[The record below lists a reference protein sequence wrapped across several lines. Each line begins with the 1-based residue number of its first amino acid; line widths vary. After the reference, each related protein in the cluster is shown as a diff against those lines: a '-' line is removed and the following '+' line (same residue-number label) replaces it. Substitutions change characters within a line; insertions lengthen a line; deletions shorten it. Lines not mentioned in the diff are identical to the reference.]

1 MIDTSDLRR
10 FKRPSLGL
18 APDARWLFYAML
30 TWEFGYGCYSA
41 IQTLFIK
48 SLGATDLQI
57 GLLIGIQGIIRV
69 AITLPSGIL
78 ADKFSRRTIMI
89 WSTAAGVPACIVAGL
104 AQTWLQLLP
113 GLILLLVS
121 GVGTP
126 AITAYIAQMSTKENR
141 ARNFTFI
148 YTFGSAIGLIVAP
161 ALGGFLADRIAMRAV
176 FFASATL
183 YLAATYFFTRVSERP
198 LPQSDHSA
206 PSYREAIGEPVVRR
220 VAMLMFVVLAAC
232 TMGVTFLPNY
242 LSEVHGLNVGTIG
255 RLFSVAAMGTV
266 LISQATTKLRWIT
279 PVRGIAI
286 GTLGVAI
293 ACVTTVATGNLWILA
308 FAFLG
313 RGGFMVAWTMI
324 YVVLGD
330 VDSGPAAGAGVC
342 VLRLPGRH
350 RGWVD
355 AVRGRGGLRLESRC
369 ATADSRW
376 PRAAHRC
383 RCHHTRAHAH
393 PSGARGSP
401 PRTRNACPKGSA
413 RVADEPQRHLAIP
426 AGNSFHGTTA
436 VRTSATRT
444 PSTALRSPRQR
455 VRTVMHT
462 AEFS

>member
-1 MIDTSDLRR
+1 VIDTSDLRR

-69 AITLPSGIL
+69 AITLPRGIL

-148 YTFGSAIGLIVAP
+148 YTFGPAIGLIVAP

-255 RLFSVAAMGTV
+255 RLFSVAAIGTV

-330 VDSGPAAGAGVC
+330 VTPDRLRARAFAFSDFLGGIGVGLTPFAAGAVY
-342 VLRLPGRH
+342 
-350 RGWVD
+350 GWNHD
-355 AVRGRGGLRLESRC
+355 APLLILGGLAPLIAVVAFTLER
-369 ATADSRW
+369 THIR
-376 PRAAHRC
+376 P
-383 RCHHTRAHAH
+383 AHA
-393 PSGARGSP
+393 ARLRELEMLV
-401 PRTRNACPKGSA
+401 PRVQP
-413 RVADEPQRHLAIP
+413 V
-426 AGNSFHGTTA
+426 
-436 VRTSATRT
+436 
-444 PSTALRSPRQR
+444 
-455 VRTVMHT
+455 
-462 AEFS
+462 